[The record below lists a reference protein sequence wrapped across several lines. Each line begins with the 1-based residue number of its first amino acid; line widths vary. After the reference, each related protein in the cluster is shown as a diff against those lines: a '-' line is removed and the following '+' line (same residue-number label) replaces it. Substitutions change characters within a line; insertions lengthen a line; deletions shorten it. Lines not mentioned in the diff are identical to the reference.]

1 MLRII
6 VKDVRSL
13 QAPVK
18 WGVLVALVLGSAAC
32 LLRFSPAGGT
42 PEPADLL
49 EFETNPNP
57 IGITILVPVLLFLP

>member
-6 VKDVRSL
+6 VKEVISL
-13 QAPVK
+13 PAPIK

-32 LLRFSPAGGT
+32 VQRFSPAGGI

-57 IGITILVPVLLFLP
+57 IGIAILVPVLLFLP